1 MPRPH
6 HAPAISPTTI
16 GELILELEKFDQ
28 LTAQHEYP
36 WATRFVMGIPLAPW
50 QRDFKWDEGQC
61 QRFISSIWAGVH
73 LGNYVLTEMDLLS
86 GVDHVE
92 HVYLSNCVIDGQ
104 QRLRALELYLTDSFM
119 VPDAAGRPALWS
131 EVGVSDRRRFGRTT
145 FSRGT
150 IRDLDEQA
158 LVNLYNTMNY
168 GGTPHE
174 EHERA
179 MVAAPVSCEDE
190 GVLDLP
196 RG

>member
-6 HAPAISPTTI
+6 FAPAISPTTI
-16 GELILELEKFDQ
+16 GELILELKKFDE
-28 LTAQHEYP
+28 LTAQREYP

-50 QRDFKWDEGQC
+50 QRDFKWSQEQC

-73 LGNYVLTEMDLLS
+73 LGSYVLTDMDLLP
-86 GVDHVE
+86 VNRIE
-92 HVYLSNCVIDGQ
+92 HAYLSNCVIDGQ
-104 QRLRALELYLTDSFM
+104 QRLRALELYLTDCLA
-119 VPDAAGRPALWS
+119 VPDAAGSPALWS
-131 EVGVSDRRRFGRTT
+131 EVGLVDRRRFGRTT

-158 LVNLYNTMNY
+158 LVLLYNTMNF

-179 MVAAPVSCEDE
+179 LSPGRGAHDE
-190 GVLDLP
+190 EALLDLP